1 MISTF
6 IILTVLAVI
15 SYFVT
20 DFGKSFAIKKNIVD
34 DPAIA
39 PKRKSQKNPI
49 PLLGGL
55 GFGIVGIVGS
65 FVTFL
70 AYSFDLFGLHNYFE
84 QNMFNGFQFGWILA
98 ACVIILI
105 GGYLD
110 DKYNLSAK
118 KLLIHINL
126 ALFISVFLGGLKIN
140 TLSYPFDW
148 IEFGPFLQY
157 ILAYIWIGL
166 CLSATKFLD
175 GHDGLVSSVGVLNL
189 LSIALISSF
198 ANINQPFITI
208 ISLIWVAAITGFLPF
223 NIPNAKM
230 YLGESGSELIGF
242 LIGVMSIIS
251 GAKIATTAT
260 IVGWFIFDLALVIFI
275 RLKNKKSIVEGG
287 REHWHFRL
295 LDAGL
300 TKWQVLLLTLL
311 ILTVSGVFG
320 LVLPTIYKPLV
331 FLGQLIV
338 FLMIFW
344 WTNKKAKEKNTDSS
358 EQF

>member
-1 MISTF
+1 MLITLILL
-6 IILTVLAVI
+6 IIVVII

-20 DFGKSFAIKKNIVD
+20 KFVRSCAIKKNIVD

-39 PKRKSQKNPI
+39 PERKSQKKPI

-65 FVTFL
+65 LITFL
-70 AYSFDLFGLHNYFE
+70 VYRFDLFGLHNYLE
-84 QNMFNGFQFGWILA
+84 QNMFNGFHFGWILV
-98 ACVIILI
+98 ACGIILV
-105 GGYLD
+105 GGYID

-126 ALFISVFLGGLKIN
+126 ALFIGVFLGGLKIN

-148 IEFGPFLQY
+148 LVFGPFLQY

-208 ISLIWVAAITGFLPF
+208 ISLVWVAAIAGFLPF
-223 NIPNAKM
+223 NLPNARM

-275 RLKNKKSIVEGG
+275 RLRNKKNIVEGG

-300 TKWQVLLLTLL
+300 TKWQVLLLTLG

-320 LVLPTIYKPLV
+320 LILPTIYKPLV

-338 FLMIFW
+338 FLIIFW
-344 WTNKKAKEKNTDSS
+344 WTSKRKS
-358 EQF
+358 

>member
-1 MISTF
+1 MF
-6 IILTVLAVI
+6 ITSILLIVLAIV

-20 DFGKSFAIKKNIVD
+20 GFVRSFAIKKNIVD
-34 DPAIA
+34 DPSIA
-39 PKRKSQKNPI
+39 PERKSQKEPI

-55 GFGIVGIVGS
+55 GFGVVGAVGS
-65 FVTFL
+65 LLTFVIYRFN
-70 AYSFDLFGLHNYFE
+70 LFGLHNYLE
-84 QNMFNGFQFGWILA
+84 QNMFNGFHFGWILV
-98 ACVIILI
+98 ACGVILI
-105 GGYLD
+105 GGYID

-118 KLLIHINL
+118 KLLISVNL
-126 ALFISVFLGGLKIN
+126 ALFIGVFLGGLKIN

-148 IEFGPFLQY
+148 LVFGSFLQY
-157 ILAYIWIGL
+157 LLAYIWIGL

-175 GHDGLVSSVGVLNL
+175 GHDGLVSSVGILNL

-208 ISLIWVAAITGFLPF
+208 ISLIWVAAIAGFLPF
-223 NIPNAKM
+223 NLPNARI

-242 LIGVMSIIS
+242 MIGVMSIIS

-275 RLKNKKSIVEGG
+275 RMKNKKSIVKGG

-300 TKWQVLLLTLL
+300 TKWQVLLLTLSIL
-311 ILTVSGVFG
+311 IVSGFFG
-320 LVLPTIYKPLV
+320 LILPTIYKPFV
-331 FLGQLIV
+331 FLVQFIV
-338 FLMIFW
+338 FLIIFW
-344 WTNKKAKEKNTDSS
+344 WTSKRKN
-358 EQF
+358 

>member
-1 MISTF
+1 MILTS
-6 IILTVLAVI
+6 IILIVLTVI
-15 SYFVT
+15 SYIITGFVR
-20 DFGKSFAIKKNIVD
+20 SFAVKKNIVD

-39 PKRKSQKNPI
+39 PERKSQKKPI

-55 GFGIVGIVGS
+55 GFGVVGIVGS
-65 FVTFL
+65 LITFL
-70 AYSFDLFGLHNYFE
+70 VYRFNLFGLHIYLE
-84 QNMFNGFQFGWILA
+84 QNMFNGFHFGWILV
-98 ACVIILI
+98 ACGIILV
-105 GGYLD
+105 GGYID

-126 ALFISVFLGGLKIN
+126 AVFIGVFLGGLKIN

-148 IEFGPFLQY
+148 LVFGPFLQY

-189 LSIALISSF
+189 FSIALISSF
-198 ANINQPFITI
+198 ANINQPFITL
-208 ISLIWVAAITGFLPF
+208 ISLIWVVAIAGFLPF
-223 NIPNAKM
+223 NLPNARM

-275 RLKNKKSIVEGG
+275 RLRNKKNIVEGG

-300 TKWQVLLLTLL
+300 TKWQVLLLTLG
-311 ILTVSGVFG
+311 ILTVSGIFG
-320 LVLPTIYKPLV
+320 LILPTIYKPLV
-331 FLGQLIV
+331 FLAQLIV
-338 FLMIFW
+338 FLIIFW
-344 WTNKKAKEKNTDSS
+344 WTNNRTNKKN
-358 EQF
+358 